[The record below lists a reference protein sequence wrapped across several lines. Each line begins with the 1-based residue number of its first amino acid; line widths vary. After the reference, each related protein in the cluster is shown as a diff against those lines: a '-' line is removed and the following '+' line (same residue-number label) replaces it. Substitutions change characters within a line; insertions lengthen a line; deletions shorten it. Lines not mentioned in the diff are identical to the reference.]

1 MILIRKKREP
11 RALQKY
17 RNMIGASYQNMH
29 GAQTG
34 RKRENGEPEDLYE
47 VVLEHLINEQG
58 RICAYCMRRIPDPKR
73 SPGATIE
80 HIDPQS
86 KTDPQKAL
94 DYNNMLAV
102 CNGNRNAHSDDEKTC
117 DAKRGNKQ
125 LDLNPLIAR
134 TLESIR
140 YRSSGRIYSE
150 NEKIDAQLNDVLNLN
165 CEALNL
171 IRCRKQALNAM
182 LKELDAKHKGDR
194 EYYRR
199 LLALYENESD
209 VKPPYAGILIW
220 WLKKHTAD
228 Y

>member
-1 MILIRKKREP
+1 MILIRKRREP
-11 RALQKY
+11 RTLQQYK
-17 RNMIGASYQNMH
+17 NMIGASYQNMH
-29 GAQTG
+29 GAPTG

-47 VVLEHLINEQG
+47 VVLEHLMNEQG

-86 KTDPQKAL
+86 KTDPKKAM

-102 CNGNRNAHSDDEKTC
+102 CNGNRNARSDDEKTC

-125 LDLNPLIAR
+125 LDLNPLIAS

-140 YRSSGRIYSE
+140 YRSSGRIYSD
-150 NEKIDAQLNDVLNLN
+150 NEKIDAQLNNVLNLN

-171 IRCRKQALNAM
+171 IKCRKQALNAM
-182 LKELDAKHKGDR
+182 LIELDAKHKGDR
-194 EYYRR
+194 EYYAR
-199 LLALYENESD
+199 LLARYENESD
-209 VKPPYAGILIW
+209 LKPPYVGILIW
-220 WLKKHTAD
+220 WLKKHTAEF
-228 Y
+228 